1 LRPRFGHPVAKTCRL
16 AGERKSDAHPCNTRE
31 SGIFFGSLTVDTH
44 VYRGGES
51 KFRPME
57 ARQNTAET
65 IAGSRIEH
73 NATKRRPTNY
83 YSRLTSK
90 PQRPAVSQ
98 RSALGKRLRDLADA
112 FAERLGGWPALSVT
126 TAAAV
131 RKAAE
136 LVALSEQMRRD
147 ALRNGCTDPD
157 GLLRF
162 EGITSRAVRQLGLRV
177 EPPPARAR
185 GLEIARERWAA
196 AEAKAEKAKTAGEA
210 SATPTTEPPDGRA

>member
-1 LRPRFGHPVAKTCRL
+1 L
-16 AGERKSDAHPCNTRE
+16 ADYVSACKGLKPKLFTISWNCEVVEIGFATEVEIGRK
-31 SGIFFGSLTVDTH
+31 
-44 VYRGGES
+44 
-51 KFRPME
+51 ME
-57 ARQNTAET
+57 AQT
-65 IAGSRIEH
+65 RIEH
-73 NATKRRPTNY
+73 NATKQRPTNY

-136 LVALSEQMRRD
+136 LVAISEQMRRD

-157 GLLRF
+157 ALLRF
-162 EGITSRAVRQLGLRV
+162 EGCASRAVRQLGLKV
-177 EPPPARAR
+177 ESAPARAR
-185 GLEIARERWAA
+185 GLEIARRRWSETEARA
-196 AEAKAEKAKTAGEA
+196 AKAKDAKEA